1 MVKTPQFGVYSGQ
14 KSRDGFT
21 LVELLIVI
29 SIIGILA
36 RFLFVNFAEVRIRGR
51 DTQRKSDLV
60 QIKRALRL
68 YYNDFQRYPANDG
81 ANRVLGCGDDG
92 LEPCAWGGT
101 FESGSTTYMGE
112 LPADPIN
119 IGAQVYSYEQVDG
132 GEDFH
137 LVAILENRSD
147 QQAVP
152 SQERCGIAEEE
163 IDTQTFMV
171 CAN

>member
-1 MVKTPQFGVYSGQ
+1 MVKKNIRNRQSAR
-14 KSRDGFT
+14 SGFT

-51 DTQRKSDLV
+51 DTRRKSDLTSMK
-60 QIKRALRL
+60 QALRL
-68 YYNDFQRYPANDG
+68 YYNDYQRYPASDE
-81 ANRVLGCGDDG
+81 ADRILGCGADG
-92 LEPCAWGGT
+92 IEICAWGSA
-101 FESGSTTYMGE
+101 FVAGSTTYMGE

-119 IGAQVYSYEQVDG
+119 IGAQVYHYVQSDD
-132 GEDFH
+132 GEDFQ
-137 LVAILENRSD
+137 LWTVMENKSD

-152 SQERCGIAEEE
+152 SQERCGVAEED
-163 IDTQTFMV
+163 ILDTVFMV